1 MNFLMWKEWGGFR
14 PTDAVERS
22 IKMRERS
29 GRSRER
35 IAA

>member
-1 MNFLMWKEWGGFR
+1 MDFLMWKEWGGCWLS
-14 PTDAVERS
+14 DAVERS

-29 GRSRER
+29 DRSGER